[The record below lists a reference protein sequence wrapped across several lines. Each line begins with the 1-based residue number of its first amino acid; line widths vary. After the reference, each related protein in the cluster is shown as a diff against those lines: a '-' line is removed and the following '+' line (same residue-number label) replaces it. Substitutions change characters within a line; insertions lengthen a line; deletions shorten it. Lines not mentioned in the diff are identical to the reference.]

1 VQIDFTEGQ
10 LAVKIDPSGNL
21 LHRFIDLNNLALT
34 RFSAEEQRRIG
45 IHTCPGS
52 DRDSTSDRNIE
63 HARAE
68 SEDMEGRDYSLR
80 VRPYRTTDNKIDGA
94 VLTLVD
100 LEGKKESYA
109 RKPPHHTKQ
118 VFSHK

>member
-1 VQIDFTEGQ
+1 MQIDFTEGQ

>member
-1 VQIDFTEGQ
+1 MKRAEPAQATVVVSCLAEHEKEVGSCLQKGAHNVQIDFTERR
-10 LAVKIDPSGNL
+10 LAVKIDASGNL
-21 LHRFIDLNNLALT
+21 LHRFIDLNKLALT

-68 SEDMEGRDYSLR
+68 SEGYGRPRLLIAR
-80 VRPYRTTDNKIDGA
+80 A
-94 VLTLVD
+94 TL
-100 LEGKKESYA
+100 S
-109 RKPPHHTKQ
+109 HHR
-118 VFSHK
+118 